1 MDLDAAGEQQAKTL
15 FVAALAQEKIHETKV
30 LAAKAQEEISD
41 LNDQLEAQK
50 EAKSKV
56 FAYLNEKLAD
66 SYDQIKE
73 LEAKFDHDRRQSNS
87 KRVMYKLQLNGL
99 EHKQRE
105 ERSSE
110 RRRQDALRQ
119 EVELLERYEQ
129 ELPSLAA
136 RLEELKE
143 AADAEAAKAE
153 EYKKVIGEKF
163 EKVKRKMNHEVLI
176 RVKKAERDALKHHD
190 TFLDPVTYAMIKENR
205 HARIELAQ
213 QEVCTLEVE
222 GRVRKIE
229 EENSVLKRGLADA
242 RAAEQEVAKLLVSK
256 QRRLARA
263 LCKHKHPD
271 AQSGGGGHAGDSLV
285 WTGGAGQAS
294 GQASGRQGRE
304 LERQGAEAATL
315 QRAIGEAQTRLE
327 ECRGQMSGPVELGDP
342 VVAIVLD
349 ALAQHRE
356 AVAAF
361 DAQAAEAYGDI
372 VDDTSTLH
380 NPVIE
385 RQHFLDLLV
394 QMLHRHQLEEGH
406 LESRG
411 LPPI

>member
-30 LAAKAQEEISD
+30 LAAKAIEEISD

-56 FAYLNEKLAD
+56 FAYLHEKLAD

-153 EYKKVIGEKF
+153 EYKKVGASPPCYKTAPPPPPRAKEGQLLTPPPNHLFAPFVSSGHRRKVREGEK
-163 EKVKRKMNHEVLI
+163 EDE
-176 RVKKAERDALKHHD
+176 
-190 TFLDPVTYAMIKENR
+190 P
-205 HARIELAQ
+205 
-213 QEVCTLEVE
+213 
-222 GRVRKIE
+222 
-229 EENSVLKRGLADA
+229 
-242 RAAEQEVAKLLVSK
+242 
-256 QRRLARA
+256 
-263 LCKHKHPD
+263 
-271 AQSGGGGHAGDSLV
+271 
-285 WTGGAGQAS
+285 
-294 GQASGRQGRE
+294 
-304 LERQGAEAATL
+304 
-315 QRAIGEAQTRLE
+315 
-327 ECRGQMSGPVELGDP
+327 
-342 VVAIVLD
+342 
-349 ALAQHRE
+349 
-356 AVAAF
+356 
-361 DAQAAEAYGDI
+361 
-372 VDDTSTLH
+372 
-380 NPVIE
+380 
-385 RQHFLDLLV
+385 
-394 QMLHRHQLEEGH
+394 
-406 LESRG
+406 
-411 LPPI
+411 